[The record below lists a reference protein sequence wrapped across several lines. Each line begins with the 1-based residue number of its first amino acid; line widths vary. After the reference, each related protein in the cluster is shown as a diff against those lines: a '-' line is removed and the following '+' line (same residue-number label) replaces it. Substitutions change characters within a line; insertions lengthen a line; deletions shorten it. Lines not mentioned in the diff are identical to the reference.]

1 MEIAMVLESWG
12 HTIGLVLV
20 MDTPRPEQIRPLQ
33 PHAVAADEGDVM
45 ELVEMVL
52 GALGSDALGLGQGMA
67 HPARSEEWMRLSNE
81 ERMEFFAPIWR
92 IMRDENMT
100 AAQACSAA
108 HACFADQDALSGKH
122 AGLYKAHELVHVR
135 RCLASMRIAQ
145 PFRLWQQTLL
155 RRCGGWSVLGRM
167 L

>member
-33 PHAVAADEGDVM
+33 PHAVAADELDVM

-52 GALGSDALGLGQGMA
+52 GALGSDALGLGEGMA
-67 HPARSEEWMRLSNE
+67 HPARSDEWQALTAE

-92 IMRDENMT
+92 IMRDDNMT
-100 AAQACSAA
+100 AAQV
-108 HACFADQDALSGKH
+108 LP
-122 AGLYKAHELVHVR
+122 
-135 RCLASMRIAQ
+135 RCSMRS
-145 PFRLWQQTLL
+145 
-155 RRCGGWSVLGRM
+155 CCV
-167 L
+167 